1 MCVCMH
7 VCDIETSRDKER
19 LSEYVTLN
27 DVLLK
32 VFGEEE
38 RVTSKQSRNVYA
50 DLSEQFLLPYA
61 SLSFCRCPRRPV
73 WTSRSFSAGGEL
85 KVKQR
90 KRRE

>member
-7 VCDIETSRDKER
+7 ACDTETSRDKER